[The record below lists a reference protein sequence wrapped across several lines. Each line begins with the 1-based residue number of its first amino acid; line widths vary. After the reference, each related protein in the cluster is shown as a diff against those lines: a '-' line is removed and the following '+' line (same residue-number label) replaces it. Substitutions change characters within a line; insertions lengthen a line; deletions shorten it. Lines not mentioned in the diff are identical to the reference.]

1 MNKLQ
6 VFNFKDYPLRTD
18 YKDNQAWFCLIDVCT
33 VLEIKDRFQ
42 LRKRLNKRGMC
53 QIPTPSRGGL
63 QKTYFVNFSNL
74 IKCVLRSDK
83 PEALE
88 FENWVCEDVL
98 PSIFQT
104 GSYSLP
110 NTSTIVREHKR
121 ALPSKKKEIVLSEKA
136 KQEIGGIAKA
146 VVTKTLDEKLP
157 LYLRPSEKLP
167 DKVISAAFHQTADE
181 MQEKKKGELKEYH
194 LSRSEAE
201 VIEIIRSA
209 NTFNMLNLFMGV
221 SNKLSA

>member
-1 MNKLQ
+1 MNNLVQFNNHEFELVEYNGQRWLTKGQIALALDYADESQISKLYYSH
-6 VFNFKDYPLRTD
+6 KDEFTD
-18 YKDNQAWFCLIDVCT
+18 AMTCLIKKGKTRMRLFSLRGCRMLGFFART
-33 VLEIKDRFQ
+33 RIAKEFRKWVLDLIEKFDC
-42 LRKRLNKRGMC
+42 LNE
-53 QIPTPSRGGL
+53 TS
-63 QKTYFVNFSNL
+63 KTL
-74 IKCVLRSDK
+74 
-83 PEALE
+83 
-88 FENWVCEDVL
+88 
-98 PSIFQT
+98 
-104 GSYSLP
+104 
-110 NTSTIVREHKR
+110 VREHKR
-121 ALPSKKKEIVLSEKA
+121 ALPSGKKEIVLSEKA

-157 LYLRPSEKLP
+157 QYFRPSDKLP